1 MPHKKAIVPDGI
13 VHNSVDELADHEILN
28 HQKDHEEVLSK
39 QRSRESQPGTRSVLP
54 PPSASLTGTTK
65 RRSFRHV
72 CSSNLLATF
81 VLWVSYFLCN
91 AGYSTIGPFFPQ
103 EVKISV
109 HACKAE
115 CNKLKICIRSR
126 CIYIIAI
133 CVP

>member
-13 VHNSVDELADHEILN
+13 VHNSVDDHELAEILN
-28 HQKDHEEVLSK
+28 HQKDHQEVLSK
-39 QRSRESQPGTRSVLP
+39 QRESQPGARSVLP

-65 RRSFRHV
+65 RRRSFRHV
-72 CSSNLLATF
+72 CSSNWKDLMATF

-109 HACKAE
+109 
-115 CNKLKICIRSR
+115 IMQS
-126 CIYIIAI
+126 
-133 CVP
+133 